1 MGKLIEMQNTVANC
15 MKEGKENES
24 KAYTSYLKE
33 GDKYA
38 PIGSSVDALPSGFYI
53 PINDV
58 FRNETYLL
66 KKEVIM
72 PKLYILPNEIQKN
85 VLEDIKTFWESEDR
99 YRRFGNVYKRN
110 ILLYSVPGNGKT
122 SLINLIANK
131 LIEEYNGVVIC
142 IENVTELQSYGTVM
156 NKFRSVE
163 PNRKVLTIIED
174 FERLAQMSEQ
184 EALILQT
191 LDGNSQFDNVVT
203 IATTNHPEILENRFT
218 CRPSRFNLVL
228 ELKKP
233 DAEIRR
239 AYIEMKLSDGGI
251 DINDE
256 KVRND
261 IERDVKKT
269 EGYTFDFVKEAVQG
283 IYVDNIGEVATFERL
298 EDIIKKKGRYKVSE
312 DDVNKI
318 GFTSGRTETEKEE
331 VVPVVKQVK
340 GFG

>member
-184 EALILQT
+184 EALILQNQICFMIHLLKDLT
-191 LDGNSQFDNVVT
+191 NVKLMQRLSKK
-203 IATTNHPEILENRFT
+203 AILHIVYSKHFHQLQQVSCSMYMKT
-218 CRPSRFNLVL
+218 FQCIVL
-228 ELKKP
+228 
-233 DAEIRR
+233 
-239 AYIEMKLSDGGI
+239 
-251 DINDE
+251 
-256 KVRND
+256 
-261 IERDVKKT
+261 
-269 EGYTFDFVKEAVQG
+269 
-283 IYVDNIGEVATFERL
+283 
-298 EDIIKKKGRYKVSE
+298 
-312 DDVNKI
+312 
-318 GFTSGRTETEKEE
+318 
-331 VVPVVKQVK
+331 
-340 GFG
+340 